1 MCWGLFKVI
10 YFCVTLL
17 LKEEDFVAVVVVTGG
32 AVSCFSI
39 HIGEIRPGGVRGNH
53 RHHTCNETF
62 VIWGAKTL
70 FRVWFL
76 LSTMLSD
83 LWMLLM
89 KSVIN
94 CVLNHAWMVSYEYV
108 AFKYFRNLP
117 RVFSVCFLMKMLA
130 FCQLSL

>member
-1 MCWGLFKVI
+1 
-10 YFCVTLL
+10 
-17 LKEEDFVAVVVVTGG
+17 
-32 AVSCFSI
+32 
-39 HIGEIRPGGVRGNH
+39 
-53 RHHTCNETF
+53 
-62 VIWGAKTL
+62 
-70 FRVWFL
+70 
-76 LSTMLSD
+76 MLSD

-108 AFKYFRNLP
+108 EFKYFRNLP